1 MVDEDNRS
9 IGQHDD
15 IDHLLG
21 KIKAADLVVMVTP
34 LYYFGMSSL
43 LKTIVD
49 RFYDYNHDLKG
60 NKQAVMIATGAGSV
74 ATAFD
79 SLKIH
84 YKQIIDYMRWTDA
97 GTIWDLKAL
106 DHPAIDKYGQEAF
119 ALGQKFSAE
128 N

>member
-1 MVDEDNRS
+1 MVDEDNQS

-15 IDHLLG
+15 IDHLLD

-74 ATAFD
+74 NTAFD

-84 YKQIIDYMRWTDA
+84 YKQIIDYMHWTDA
-97 GTIWDLKAL
+97 GAIWDLKAL

-119 ALGQKFSAE
+119 KLGQKFTAG